1 MSSSNY
7 ITINQFGYKQPEN
20 DPATICAFSTN
31 VDKSFEGGVMGYQHG
46 ASSLN
51 CQIYMADRAAK
62 DWDFYAENLSHNPEP
77 LPTMI
82 NPGYDVELNQI
93 KNLGDAF
100 VVNTGYQKYCQ
111 FPGARYI
118 QENLFP
124 TNASSPI
131 INIRVGGVP
140 ECTVDPATI
149 DDDLLMDKIL
159 HRQIGDDLLLNIW
172 NTCAR
177 KGVDITNTRVG
188 HYIRQNILP
197 YLNPVS
203 TFVPPMSARY

>member
-1 MSSSNY
+1 MSNY
-7 ITINQFGYKQPEN
+7 VRINEFGFKQPDN
-20 DPATICAFSTN
+20 DPASICAFSTN
-31 VDKSFEGGVMGYQHG
+31 IDKSFEGGVMGYQHG

-62 DWDFYAENLSHNPEP
+62 NWDWYAENLSFNPEP

-100 VVNTGYQKYCQ
+100 LVNTAYQKYCQ

-131 INIRVGGVP
+131 INIRVGGIP
-140 ECTVDPATI
+140 ECTVDPNTI
-149 DDDLLMDKIL
+149 DDDLLMEKIL

-172 NTCAR
+172 NTSMR

-188 HYIRQNILP
+188 RYIKQFVLP
-197 YLNPVS
+197 YSNQTSNALI
-203 TFVPPMSARY
+203 PPMGARY